1 MVKTTFINLPQEKKT
16 RIEQALLHE
25 FSNHSL
31 PKAQVA
37 RIVKEA
43 DIARGAFYKY
53 FADLTDAYQ
62 YVYRCALKQIH
73 AKVKFS
79 EHYDPQLFYQSV
91 VTFLEQTL
99 CSKYAK
105 MVKMHVLYNESL
117 VKHPFSGKKL
127 VKLSAQNWS
136 AMMLSHAAIRE
147 ILANPSL
154 KSAILAQLQ
163 AGLLL
168 LKKETK

>member
-1 MVKTTFINLPQEKKT
+1 MVKTTFINLPREKKT

-25 FSNHSL
+25 FSNYSL

-73 AKVKFS
+73 AEVKFS
-79 EHYDPQLFYQSV
+79 EHYDPQMFYQSV

-105 MVKMHVLYNESL
+105 MVKMHVLFNESL

-154 KSAILAQLQ
+154 KSDILVQLQ

-168 LKKETK
+168 LKKENK

>member
-1 MVKTTFINLPQEKKT
+1 MVKTTFINLPREKKT

-25 FSNHSL
+25 FSNYSL

-73 AKVKFS
+73 AEVKFS
-79 EHYDPQLFYQSV
+79 EHYDPQMFYQSV
-91 VTFLEQTL
+91 VIFLEQTL

-105 MVKMHVLYNESL
+105 MVKMHILYNESL
-117 VKHPFSGKKL
+117 VEHPFSGKKL

>member
-25 FSNHSL
+25 FSNYSL

-73 AKVKFS
+73 AEVKFS

-117 VKHPFSGKKL
+117 IKHPFSGKKL
-127 VKLSAQNWS
+127 IKLSAQNWS

>member
-1 MVKTTFINLPQEKKT
+1 MVKTTFINLPREKKT

-25 FSNHSL
+25 FSNYSL

-73 AKVKFS
+73 AEVKFS

-91 VTFLEQTL
+91 VNFLEQTL

-105 MVKMHVLYNESL
+105 MVKMHILYNESL
-117 VKHPFSGKKL
+117 VEHPFSGKKL

>member
-1 MVKTTFINLPQEKKT
+1 MVKTTFINLPQAKKT

-25 FSNHSL
+25 FSNYSL

-73 AKVKFS
+73 AEVKFS
-79 EHYDPQLFYQSV
+79 EHYDPQMFYQSV